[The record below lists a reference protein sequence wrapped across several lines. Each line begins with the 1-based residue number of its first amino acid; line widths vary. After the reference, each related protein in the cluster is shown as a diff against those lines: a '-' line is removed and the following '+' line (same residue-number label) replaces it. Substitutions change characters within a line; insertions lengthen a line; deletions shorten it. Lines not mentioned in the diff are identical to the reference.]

1 MQFQVHSGDA
11 WHPVDVEIHELVI
24 AGMTGRDLE
33 AVQAHSAELAE
44 IGIPPPSSIPIYYRV
59 SASLLTTAERVQVLG
74 TDSSGEVEAV
84 LIDTPDGMPIGVGSD
99 HTDRKMESESIAVS
113 KQVCP
118 KPLSRDLWR
127 YAEVVDGWDDIE
139 LVSDRG
145 VGGRRSPYQR
155 GKLGAVRKPEDLI
168 GGAFEGL
175 KELPAGVAMF
185 TGTIPAI
192 GEITG
197 ADHFAM
203 ALVDPRKGRSLRHG
217 YDVAVLPLVA

>member
-1 MQFQVHSGDA
+1 
-11 WHPVDVEIHELVI
+11 
-24 AGMTGRDLE
+24 
-33 AVQAHSAELAE
+33 
-44 IGIPPPSSIPIYYRV
+44 
-59 SASLLTTAERVQVLG
+59 
-74 TDSSGEVEAV
+74 
-84 LIDTPDGMPIGVGSD
+84 
-99 HTDRKMESESIAVS
+99 MESESIAVS

-192 GEITG
+192 GPCSGLST
-197 ADHFAM
+197 DRS
-203 ALVDPRKGRSLRHG
+203 VGRTACLRMIG
-217 YDVAVLPLVA
+217 G